1 MANKEHALQNAIR
14 NALAGRALIFRANVG
29 KAWQSNDV
37 VKVPRQMPVV
47 MGPRDVL
54 LKNARPFETGLPP
67 GFADLF
73 GLVAVEITPD
83 MVGKKLAVFTVLEV
97 KDGARV
103 SPLQRNFINA
113 VNDNGGRAG
122 VVRSV
127 DDAERLVFGK

>member
-1 MANKEHALQNAIR
+1 MANKEHALQNGIR

-73 GLVAVEITPD
+73 GLVAVEITQD
-83 MVGKKLAVFTVLEV
+83 MVGQKLSVFTALEV

>member
-1 MANKEHALQNAIR
+1 MANKEHALQNTIR

-29 KAWQSNDV
+29 KAYASNDV

-47 MGPRDVL
+47 MGPKDIL
-54 LKNARPFETGLPP
+54 LRNYRPFETGLPP
-67 GFADLF
+67 GFSDLF

-83 MVGKKLAVFTVLEV
+83 MVGQKMAVFTALEV

-103 SPLQRNFINA
+103 SPLQKNFINA

-127 DDAERLVFGK
+127 DDAEHLVFGK